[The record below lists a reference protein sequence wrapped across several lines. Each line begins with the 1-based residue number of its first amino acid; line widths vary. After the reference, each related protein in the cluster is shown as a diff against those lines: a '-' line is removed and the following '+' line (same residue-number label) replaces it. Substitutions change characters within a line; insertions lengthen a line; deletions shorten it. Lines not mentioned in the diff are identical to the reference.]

1 MKKIKSLS
9 KTDNGDVHTIWDTP
23 DGEFELL
30 YTHGMMSLLAADLGA
45 DLAEYQGILDEV
57 AATYVPPDP
66 VPEPTQFE
74 KDRSRYQKRAAVRDS
89 LIAYMAADNM
99 SRVRSG
105 VWTVADLTGLMT
117 DPHVAAANNYMNT
130 LSFELAAQAIAQAT
144 AELLTPEIR
153 ADWVGRLQAHFYL
166 EG

>member
-9 KTDNGDVHTIWDTP
+9 KTDDGNVYTLWDTP

-30 YTHGMMSLLAADLGA
+30 YTYGMMDLLAADLGD
-45 DLAEYQGILDEV
+45 DLPIYQSTLDEV

-66 VPEPTQFE
+66 IPEPTQFE
-74 KDRSRYQKRAAVRDS
+74 KDQARYQKRAAVRDS

-105 VWTVADLTGLMT
+105 VWTVADLTNLLS
-117 DPHVAAANNYMNT
+117 DPSVSAANQYMST
-130 LSFELAAQAIAQAT
+130 LSYELAAVAIQNAT
-144 AELLTPEIR
+144 TPILTPEIKS
-153 ADWVGRLQAHFYL
+153 DWVARLTEHFYL
-166 EG
+166 